1 MIYNITSSKTHPY
14 FLDFKIT
21 FIAKEDN
28 QVLQLPLWRPGRY
41 QVQTF
46 AKNIR
51 SIKAS
56 CKGAN
61 LKVQT
66 VARNTWSVLN
76 SKKGDE
82 IELYYEYYARHQ
94 DAGGT
99 WVSETFWL
107 INFIGAGILP
117 RGLSEEEIKVN
128 IAFPSTFDVA
138 TSAKEVN
145 GTYSYQN
152 FDELVDTPFMAGRYM
167 HHKTFEMASTT
178 FHIWL
183 HGRITPEWEK
193 IITDFRLFTAPQLS
207 IFGGFPHKE
216 FHYLC
221 LIPHFKHYHG
231 VEHQKSTVITLG
243 PDTEFSS
250 ATFYENL
257 LGISSHELFHV
268 WNIKKIRPV
277 ELLPYNLFEEV
288 YFDTGFVA
296 EGVTTYYGDALLY
309 RSGAYSVEQYKKELN
324 QLLARHF
331 ENQGRFNLSVADSS
345 LELWTDG
352 YEKGIPARK
361 TSIYVKGAV
370 GALILDAKIQKQTN
384 ATKSLDD
391 VMRLMWERF
400 GSKDVGYT
408 AKDYQNIAE
417 EVIGCSLEKYFEEV
431 IFGDLSLENEVEEAL
446 VYLGWEVEVTPPKEA
461 FAANYGVKI
470 DASAKV
476 IDTSYKLDKQRLVE
490 GDQIM
495 AIDGVKTD
503 AKHLQQFV
511 SSKEM
516 LTITFIRDSTLCQIE
531 LFKKNML
538 HYLKINV
545 T

>member
-1 MIYNITSSKTHPY
+1 MIYHITPSKIHPY
-14 FLDFKIT
+14 FLDFRLT
-21 FIAKEDN
+21 FTTSEDN
-28 QVLQLPLWRPGRY
+28 QRLQLPLWRPGRY

-51 SIKAS
+51 YIKAIHS
-56 CKGAN
+56 KGT

-66 VARNTWSVLN
+66 VGRNTWTILN
-76 SKKGDE
+76 SKKGE
-82 IELYYEYYARHQ
+82 KIELHYEYYARHQ

-107 INFIGAGILP
+107 INFIGTGILP
-117 RGLSEEEIKVN
+117 RGLSEEEIKVDVS
-128 IAFPSTFDVA
+128 FPSTFDVA
-138 TSAKEVN
+138 TSAKKQK
-145 GTYSYQN
+145 GIYSYQN
-152 FDELVDTPFMAGRYM
+152 FDELVDTPFMAGKYM
-167 HHKTFEMASTT
+167 HHKTFEMAETT
-178 FHIWL
+178 FHVWL
-183 HGRITPEWEK
+183 HGQINPDWEK

-250 ATFYENL
+250 VTFYENL

-309 RSGAYSVEQYKKELN
+309 RSGAYSKTQYKKELN
-324 QLLARHF
+324 QLLTRHF

-370 GALILDAKIQKQTN
+370 GALILDAKIQKQTKGH
-384 ATKSLDD
+384 KSLDD

-400 GSKDVGYT
+400 GSQDIGYT

-417 EVIGCSLEKYFEEV
+417 EVIGCSLNKYFDEV
-431 IFGDLSLENEVEEAL
+431 IFGEVALEEEVKEAL
-446 VYLGWEVEVTPPKEA
+446 IYLGWNIEITSPKDV

-476 IDTSYKLDKQRLVE
+476 IDTSFKLDKQGLVE
-490 GDQIM
+490 GDQII
-495 AIDGVKTD
+495 AINGVKTD
-503 AKHLQQFV
+503 AQHLQKFV
-511 SSKEM
+511 TSKEN
-516 LTITFIRDSTLCQIE
+516 LTVTFIRDSTLHQIE
-531 LFKKNML
+531 LFKKNIL